1 MGLSQTPRFLRPHT
15 YLMSTPKKT
24 AVVTGAAGFLGSH
37 LSDRLLKEGYK
48 VIGIDNLL
56 TGNVHNIEHLAGNG
70 DFRFIHHDVTEYIY
84 LPGDVHL
91 VFHFA
96 SPASP
101 IDYLKLPI
109 ETLKVGSIGTHH
121 ALGLAKAKGATFLLA
136 STSET
141 YGDPLE
147 HPQKETYWGNV
158 NPIGP
163 RGVYDEAKRF
173 AEALVMGYHRAHNMD
188 TKIVRIFNT
197 YGPRMRLDDGRVVP
211 AFIGQALEG
220 RPLTVFGEGQQTRS
234 FCYVSDLIDGIYRL
248 SQSNY
253 HEPVN
258 IGNPTEMT
266 VLDFAKA
273 ILRITGSKSQIEYR
287 ELPMDDPKVR
297 QPDITL
303 AKRLLGW
310 EPQVP
315 FEEGISR
322 AMEYFRDFLRIPS

>member
-1 MGLSQTPRFLRPHT
+1 
-15 YLMSTPKKT
+15 MSTSKKT
-24 AVVTGAAGFLGSH
+24 AVVAGAAGFLGSH
-37 LSDRLLKEGYK
+37 LSDRLLAEGYR
-48 VIGIDNLL
+48 VIGIDSLL
-56 TGNVHNIEHLAGNG
+56 TGNTRNIAHLAGNP
-70 DFRFIHHDVTEYIY
+70 DFQFIKHDITNYIY

-91 VFHFA
+91 IYNFA

-109 ETLKVGSIGTHH
+109 QTLKVGSLGVHNT
-121 ALGLAKAKGATFLLA
+121 LGLAKAKGATYLIA

-173 AEALVMGYHRAHNMD
+173 AEAMTMAYHRHHGVD

-211 AFIGQALEG
+211 AFIGQALEV
-220 RPLTVFGEGQQTRS
+220 RPLTVFGNGSQTRS

-266 VLDFAKA
+266 IRQFAEA
-273 ILRITGSKSQIEYR
+273 ILRITGVQQPIIEK
-287 ELPMDDPKVR
+287 ELPKDDPKVR

-303 AKRLLGW
+303 AKNLLGW
-310 EPQVP
+310 QPQVS
-315 FEEGISR
+315 FEDGVKR
-322 AMEYFRDFLRIPS
+322 TVDYFREFLRIKS